1 MSQYAYWIPDHY
13 PAVIQNVLKFP
24 GGCSTLARNQIR
36 LATCI
41 DGIEGP
47 EKTSLTAARLAQ
59 FIGNGNLEK
68 FDRLCG
74 IAMVQRKKR
83 THGRHVIELNGRIFG
98 EAPFQIVNQCL
109 SLRRV
114 PRHSQGESRAILH
127 LPVLGKRKGC
137 HCRRLCGWGVP
148 IKGFPQGYT
157 GFKGSSPFSMGR

>member
-74 IAMVQRKKR
+74 IAIIQRKKR
-83 THGRHVIELNGRIFG
+83 TYGWQVIELDRGIFG
-98 EAPFQIVNQCL
+98 EAAFQIVGQCL
-109 SLRRV
+109 SLRRI
-114 PRHSQGESRAILH
+114 PRDGKGEGCAILH
-127 LPVLGKRKGC
+127 LPVLGKLQGF
-137 HCRRLCGWGVP
+137 HCRRLCG
-148 IKGFPQGYT
+148 
-157 GFKGSSPFSMGR
+157 